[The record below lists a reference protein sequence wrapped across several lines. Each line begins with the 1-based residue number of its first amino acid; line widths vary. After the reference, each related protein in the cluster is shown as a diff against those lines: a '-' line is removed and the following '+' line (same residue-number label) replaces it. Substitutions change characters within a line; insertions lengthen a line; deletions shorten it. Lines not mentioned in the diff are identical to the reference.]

1 MWYVIMPVL
10 KINLR
15 VMKLK
20 ANMIQATPPANETR
34 LTKTLQQ
41 IAHDVV
47 DALGYLGAM
56 VATYEKN
63 GALSVTAYHLDAKI
77 YNLQEIPIWI
87 EKLNKLLPQPLGNE
101 NPGFLHFD
109 VDSKADQANLNV
121 QAIRKRKAVTSYSLF
136 DLFTPIFPRD
146 AQTLLNAEI
155 QPTLGVK
162 QVVAVPILLETA
174 DGREKMIAGTLCAAK
189 KGDVSEKDLRI
200 LTAFGRQAAAAMEI
214 ERQRTQV
221 LQVARQLTTEIQTRI
236 SREDQILQQIV
247 EGVVNVLGY
256 IGAMLATYEKNDR
269 SLPLRAVYFDPSLE
283 IEKWE
288 SRVLRFMPNPISIAH
303 PDPKVARVYVED
315 EAYRENLST
324 MAVKAKEPVTHD
336 DLYTLFTPFIPSA
349 AKRVLK
355 LLQRTVNI
363 TQVIAVPFF
372 LTTAESSEPE
382 IVGNLFAATTHPD
395 GFKTEEIELL
405 KAFGQQAAAGIRNA
419 RLYREV
425 EQLLNRSEQQRREIE
440 DLYRKGEERRQVA
453 ELFGKMAFN
462 AASNVHTLR
471 NHIGAFS
478 THLQL
483 TLMYKNDANRL
494 AGLLESGPRY
504 VHRLQEA
511 IAILDSLHEP
521 WKEQLDEPVDVNEAL
536 QEAIQ
541 KTVARLNVEDK
552 IYLELDLQEGLP
564 PVYTAYEMFVEAFK
578 ILIKNGMEAVLE
590 KHHVKGTTGLL
601 RLPGMLLGVMR
612 VESHLVDPQT
622 LEIVVHDNGSGISP
636 ELLTQVFD
644 LRFSTKAAGMGFGL
658 FWLKDYVEGL
668 GGRVW
673 VESVVDEGATFHVLL
688 PVN

>member
-1 MWYVIMPVL
+1 
-10 KINLR
+10 
-15 VMKLK
+15 
-20 ANMIQATPPANETR
+20 MIHTAPQVNETR
-34 LTKTLQQ
+34 LSITLQQ

-56 VATYEKN
+56 VSTYN
-63 GALSVTAYHLDAKI
+63 DDGAISLSAYFLDPLVFNSHNSPAWKDQA
-77 YNLQEIPIWI
+77 LQFF
-87 EKLNKLLPQPLGNE
+87 NSTNSALPCVVVE
-101 NPGFLHFD
+101 RR
-109 VDSKADQANLNV
+109 ADHANLNV
-121 QAIRKRKAVTSYSLF
+121 QAVRKRKPVTSNNLF
-136 DLFTPIFPRD
+136 DLFTPIVPKE
-146 AQTLLNAEI
+146 AQPFFDN
-155 QPTLGVK
+155 QVQSDLGVK
-162 QVVAVPILLETA
+162 QVVAVPIFLETA
-174 DGREKMIAGTLCAAK
+174 DGREKIIAGTLSAAK
-189 KGDVSEKDLRI
+189 TDSVSDKDLRI
-200 LTAFGRQAAAAMEI
+200 LTAFGRQAAAAIEI

-236 SREDQILQQIV
+236 SREDEILQRIV

-256 IGAMLATYEKNDR
+256 IGAMLATYEKSDR

-288 SRVLRFMPNPISIAH
+288 NRVLRLMRNPISIAH
-303 PDPKVARVYVED
+303 PDPEVARVYVED
-315 EAYRENLST
+315 EAYQENLST
-324 MAVKAKEPVTHD
+324 QAVKAREPVIND

-349 AKRVLK
+349 AKPVLK
-355 LLQRTVNI
+355 LLQRTVSI

-372 LTTAESSEPE
+372 LETAENGEPE

-405 KAFGQQAAAGIRNA
+405 KTFGQQAAAGIRNA

-462 AASNVHTLR
+462 AAANVHTLR

-483 TLMYKNDANRL
+483 TLMYKNDPNRL
-494 AGLLESGPRY
+494 TTLLESGPRY
-504 VHRLQEA
+504 VERLQEA
-511 IAILDSLHEP
+511 VAILDSLHEP
-521 WKEQLDEPVDVNEAL
+521 WKEQSDEPVDVNEAL
-536 QEAIQ
+536 REAIE
-541 KTVARLNVEDK
+541 KTVARLSVEDK
-552 IYLELDLQEGLP
+552 IYVEMGLAEGLP

-590 KHHVKGTTGLL
+590 KHHKKGTTGLL
-601 RLPGMLLGVMR
+601 RMPGMLLGVLR
-612 VESHLVDPQT
+612 VESQMLNEQT
-622 LEIVVHDNGSGISP
+622 LEIVVQDNGAGIPKES
-636 ELLTQVFD
+636 LTQVFD
-644 LRFSTKAAGMGFGL
+644 LRFSTKSAGMGFGL

-673 VESVVDEGATFHVLL
+673 VESEWGEGTTFHVLL
-688 PVN
+688 PVGEK